1 MSSDGLLFKFLST
14 INEKTK
20 TPFIAAIICGV
31 CAGKNSFLEINRL
44 KIGTEK
50 YK

>member
-1 MSSDGLLFKFLST
+1 MSSDGLLFNFLSK

-31 CAGKNSFLEINRL
+31 CAGKVLAYYNFDKKYLQINCL
-44 KIGTEK
+44 
-50 YK
+50 

>member
-1 MSSDGLLFKFLST
+1 MSSDGLLFGFLSK

-31 CAGKNSFLEINRL
+31 CAGTYMIDRPTRAVRL
-44 KIGTEK
+44 FC
-50 YK
+50 